1 MFSHNYKANML
12 RSVAIFFGFSEGFA
26 VVMGLHC
33 FYGEGGAH
41 SNQFLVVLY

>member
-26 VVMGLHC
+26 VVTGCTAFTEKEEHTLTS
-33 FYGEGGAH
+33 F
-41 SNQFLVVLY
+41 